1 VFRESGAQLAQLY
14 PRLGE
19 LLADVEARARRV
31 WESEGGFLGRAAGRA
46 LSGRGKR
53 LRPGI
58 LLLSAECAGG
68 ATESSSVL
76 AAVVE
81 VIHTASLVHD
91 DVVDGSASR
100 RGRRSANAEWGNK
113 VSVLLGDYLLAEGLG
128 LLSAEDR
135 VRYVPG
141 LLQVARWMCEGQIRE
156 LLSAG
161 RRLTEEKYLEI
172 ARAKTGALFGLCGRM
187 GVESGGGS
195 PEMAAALERFGQ
207 SFGVAFQV
215 ADDIL
220 DLVGSDG
227 RSGKSEGRDLA
238 ERKSTLPL
246 ILAAERGDAETQA
259 RLDALLGQEAI
270 SSAEALEVREL
281 AEAAGA
287 IERSWASVEE
297 WLAAARAALAGAPES
312 EARRALAVIAGERFP
327 IPVMG

>member
-1 VFRESGAQLAQLY
+1 VFRESGAQLAELY

-31 WESEGGFLGRAAGRA
+31 WEREGGFLGRAAGRA

-91 DVVDGSASR
+91 DVVDGSGSR
-100 RGRRSANAEWGNK
+100 RGKRSANAEWGNK

-128 LLSAEDR
+128 LLPADDR
-135 VRYVPG
+135 VRFLPG
-141 LLQVARWMCEGQIRE
+141 LLEVARRMCEGQIRE
-156 LLSAG
+156 LRSAG
-161 RRLTEEKYLEI
+161 RRLTEDDYLEI
-172 ARAKTGALFGLCGRM
+172 ARAKAGALFGLCGRA
-187 GVESGGGS
+187 GAESGGGL
-195 PEMAAALERFGQ
+195 PEMAAALERFGER
-207 SFGVAFQV
+207 FGVAFQL

-220 DLVGSDG
+220 DLVGTDG
-227 RSGKSEGRDLA
+227 RSGKPEGRDLA

-246 ILAAERGDAETQA
+246 ILAAERGDAEMQA

-270 SSAEALEVREL
+270 SSEEAREVREL

-287 IERSWASVEE
+287 IERAWERVDE
-297 WLAAARAALAGAPES
+297 WLAAARAALAGVPES